1 LAGNSSEEI
10 SSPLFA
16 TAVGLVM
23 NSIEN
28 NSNSAYKIEMKEV
41 EKETP
46 KVVSQP
52 EIQEKIE
59 DVSDVIEEEIDLETE
74 TTENKIKRSFFD
86 RYVEKIK
93 DFLDNAE

>member
-1 LAGNSSEEI
+1 
-10 SSPLFA
+10 
-16 TAVGLVM
+16 
-23 NSIEN
+23 
-28 NSNSAYKIEMKEV
+28 MKEV
-41 EKETP
+41 EKETQ

-52 EIQEKIE
+52 VIQEKIE